1 MDEIQIRWKDESQNK
16 YALKADNIHEIYPSY
31 NCEYSPFITKQS
43 NTELYIQPESVIK
56 IINSGVHKVFHTKSG
71 IAVDINDNIDTGS
84 VTAGTT
90 YYTYIC
96 DEYNGNASFIVSTN
110 SVTPSGYITDE
121 VKQIG
126 RFNTTT
132 SGYIDQASMWD
143 ISCGVEKF
151 ISVATSFYVA
161 TTGNDITGDGSSG
174 SPWATVGKA
183 ISYLNYFRLNAI
195 VTINVATG
203 HYNES
208 EIIIDHPDSYNIRIT
223 GASLLTKNVTSVQS
237 NSGTAGA
244 WTTVINLDNVTD
256 IIVGDYAS
264 LVNLAGGT
272 NPRAL
277 NGFYR
282 ISNVDAV
289 NNRITVENKNKWTS
303 GPSGA
308 ITGNALIYRTYLQ
321 FNATNGISV
330 RNSISSLCTNIALI
344 NIGAM
349 GSTMGVSYGFPY
361 TSTTS
366 QGSGSL
372 GSVVGINGFCWG
384 VRTLIGGCI
393 VSITKLSIS
402 NTITAVQAENGGI
415 ISIPAGYCS
424 VAGNY
429 NGVYAIYNGYVSIN
443 ITAWIIGNTEGICAL
458 NHSLVY
464 CANAI
469 VSHNAG
475 TGMVASLHGVIYGD
489 GAQCSNN
496 TYNYYPAV
504 NTEGN
509 ISSYIRV
516 P

>member
-132 SGYIDQASMWD
+132 GGYIDQASMWD

-151 ISVATSFYVA
+151 IYVATSFYVA
-161 TTGNDITGDGSSG
+161 TTGNDTTGDGSSG
-174 SPWATVGKA
+174 APWATVGKA
-183 ISYLNYFRLNAI
+183 ISYLNGFRLNAI
-195 VTINVATG
+195 VTINVAAG
-203 HYNES
+203 HYTES
-208 EIIIDHPDSYNIRIT
+208 EISISHLDSYKIRIV
-223 GASLLTKNVTSVQS
+223 GASYIYKTISSVQS
-237 NSGTAGA
+237 NSGSAGS
-244 WTTVINLDNVTD
+244 WTTIINLNNVTD
-256 IIVGDYAS
+256 VVVGDYVA
-264 LVNLAGGT
+264 LLNCANGT

-277 NGFYR
+277 SGFYR
-282 ISNVDAV
+282 ISNVDSG
-289 NNRITVENKNKWTS
+289 NNRITVENKSKWTS

-308 ITGNALIYRTYLQ
+308 ITGDAFVYKSILQ
-321 FNATNGISV
+321 FNSTRGFTIYSATNTLLN
-330 RNSISSLCTNIALI
+330 RIALI
-344 NIGAM
+344 NIGSM
-349 GSTMGVSYGFPY
+349 GSTAGIFNNPSYSSEGTATLGYDIGISGFYTGIRAIRGGSNVSVYN
-361 TSTTS
+361 
-366 QGSGSL
+366 
-372 GSVVGINGFCWG
+372 IN
-384 VRTLIGGCI
+384 
-393 VSITKLSIS
+393 IS
-402 NTITAVQAENGGI
+402 NTNIALRSDGNATIT
-415 ISIPAGYCS
+415 IPSGYCS
-424 VAGNY
+424 IAGNT
-429 NGVYAIYNGYVSIN
+429 NGVYAMLKGYIAIN
-443 ITAWIIGNTEGICAL
+443 IPAWIIGNTDGICAF

-469 VSHNAG
+469 VSNNAG
-475 TGMVASLHGVIYGD
+475 TGMLVSLHGVIYGD